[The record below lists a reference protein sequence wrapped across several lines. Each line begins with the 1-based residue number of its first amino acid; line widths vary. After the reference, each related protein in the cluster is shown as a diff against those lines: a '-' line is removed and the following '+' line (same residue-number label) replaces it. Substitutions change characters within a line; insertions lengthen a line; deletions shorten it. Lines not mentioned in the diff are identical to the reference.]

1 MTRCADIERLVT
13 AYVDGDLDDQ
23 RSSAVRG
30 HLRTCAA
37 CAERVEDEAR
47 VRELAS
53 DLEPVEPPR
62 DLWSAIDARLAEA
75 EIGDS
80 RRSSASLAVR
90 RWVEST
96 RRYLWPIGLGAA
108 AVAVLLVL
116 WLPGS
121 GEREAVTPAESG
133 PAGAAPAAVAR
144 TGDAPA
150 GCAAAA
156 THEEQVLCQMHESD
170 GRYLAA
176 IEDLG
181 RAVAEERAAWTADEA
196 ARFDGALARLDRAVE
211 IERVRLAGSVGVGG
225 PAARD
230 PLHAIYRKKID
241 LLTGAVVS
249 GDLAMAEAG
258 GGAP

>member
-1 MTRCADIERLVT
+1 MTRCADVERLVT
-13 AYVDGDLDDQ
+13 AYVDGELDDQ

-47 VRELAS
+47 VRELAA
-53 DLEPVEPPR
+53 DLESVEPPR

-80 RRSSASLAVR
+80 RRSSASLTVR
-90 RWVEST
+90 RLVEST
-96 RRYLWPIGLGAA
+96 RRNLWPIGLGAA
-108 AVAVLLVL
+108 AVAVLLVF
-116 WLPGS
+116 WLP
-121 GEREAVTPAESG
+121 GEREAPSPAASA
-133 PAGAAPAAVAR
+133 PTGAARAAVAR
-144 TGDAPA
+144 AGAPAA
-150 GCAAAA
+150 GCAAAG

-170 GRYLAA
+170 GRYLTA

-181 RAVAEERAAWTADEA
+181 RVAAEERAAWTADEA
-196 ARFDGALARLDRAVE
+196 ARFDGALAGLDRAVE

-241 LLTGAVVS
+241 LLTSAVVS
-249 GDLAMAEAG
+249 GDLALASTG

>member
-1 MTRCADIERLVT
+1 MTRCADVERLVT

-23 RSSAVRG
+23 RSSALRG

-37 CAERVEDEAR
+37 CAERARDEAR
-47 VRELAS
+47 VRELAA
-53 DLEPVEPPR
+53 DLEPVEPPGH
-62 DLWSAIDARLAEA
+62 LWSAIDARLAEA

-90 RWVEST
+90 RWAEST
-96 RRYLWPIGLGAA
+96 RRNLWPIGLGAA
-108 AVAVLLVL
+108 AVAVVLVL

-121 GEREAVTPAESG
+121 GEREA
-133 PAGAAPAAVAR
+133 AAPAASAPTRAAPASVAR
-144 TGDAPA
+144 TESPPA
-150 GCAAAA
+150 GCDQAA

-181 RAVAEERAAWTADEA
+181 RAAAEERASWTAEEA
-196 ARFDGALARLDRAVE
+196 ARFDAALARLDRAAQ
-211 IERVRLAGSVGVGG
+211 IERVRLAGSVGAGG

-230 PLHAIYRKKID
+230 PLHAVYREKID
-241 LLTGAVVS
+241 LLTGAVVG
-249 GDLAMAEAG
+249 GDLALASAG

>member
-37 CAERVEDEAR
+37 CAERAGDEAR
-47 VRELAS
+47 VRELAA
-53 DLEPVEPPR
+53 DLELVEPPR

-96 RRYLWPIGLGAA
+96 RRNLWPIGLGAA
-108 AVAVLLVL
+108 AAAVLLVL
-116 WLPGS
+116 WLPGA
-121 GEREAVTPAESG
+121 GERDAPSRASA
-133 PAGAAPAAVAR
+133 PDSAAPAAVAR
-144 TGDAPA
+144 SGAPPA
-150 GCAAAA
+150 GCAAAR

-176 IEDLG
+176 IDDLG
-181 RAVAEERAAWTADEA
+181 GAVAEERAAWTADEV
-196 ARFDGALARLDRAVE
+196 ARFDGALARIDRAVE
-211 IERVRLAGSVGVGG
+211 IERVRLAGSVGAGG

-230 PLHAIYRKKID
+230 PLHAIYRKKIA
-241 LLTGAVVS
+241 LLTSAVVS
-249 GDLAMAEAG
+249 GDIALAEAG